1 MVKSKHKLAPFEEMS
16 YKHPDEMLALMPQLP
31 ECDLTFAAE
40 FAGKNIVASKSVP
53 VLLELLKHESGIVR
67 EGALLGLQSHVRSYP
82 GIYEAIAILSY
93 RDSSFACQALALE
106 IIQEADGDEE

>member
-1 MVKSKHKLAPFEEMS
+1 MTKVKHKLAPFEEMS

-40 FAGKNIVASKSVP
+40 FAGKNIIAAKSVP

-67 EGALLGLQSHVRSYP
+67 EGALLGLQHHLNYP
-82 GIYEAIAILSY
+82 GVYEAIEVTSRTNKSHAVQSVAMELL
-93 RDSSFACQALALE
+93 R
-106 IIQEADGDEE
+106 EADEED